1 MTTLL
6 DTVYGLLYQPE
17 RSDPVN
23 TTITLG
29 FHHDE
34 VEFAEEVR
42 DHVQRHALKTRA
54 QWRAE
59 ILCEDEEEG
68 TEDELG
74 EDEEDEGGASPSED
88 SELDSAFDED
98 D

>member
-1 MTTLL
+1 MTSLL

-42 DHVQRHALKTRA
+42 DHVQRHALKTRE

-59 ILCEDEEEG
+59 ILCEN
-68 TEDELG
+68 EL
-74 EDEEDEGGASPSED
+74 EEDEDDDDEGEEDEDDSPFED